1 MVRLITHNI
10 LTCAAKGCIDSG
22 KNYPLSFNNVQGI
35 EIREQEFNDEF
46 IKSFFHKLDY
56 NVLKSTLQSV
66 SKFAREKTFLSD
78 KKPSLVTIRSN
89 QSEEFLRSLHRVL
102 LEMDVTQGELVCPNC
117 QHKYPI
123 NEGIPN
129 MLLAAHEI

>member
-10 LTCAAKGCIDSG
+10 LTCAVKGCIDSG

-56 NVLKSTLQSV
+56 NVLKSTLQSLGDDTLKLNEIDDIN
-66 SKFAREKTFLSD
+66 S
-78 KKPSLVTIRSN
+78 

-102 LEMDVTQGELVCPNC
+102 LEMDVIQGELVCPNC

>member
-22 KNYPLSFNNVQGI
+22 KNYPLSFNVRI

-56 NVLKSTLQSV
+56 NVLKSTLQSLGDDTLKV
-66 SKFAREKTFLSD
+66 NEIDDINS
-78 KKPSLVTIRSN
+78 

>member
-56 NVLKSTLQSV
+56 KVLKSTLQSLGDDTLRV
-66 SKFAREKTFLSD
+66 NEIDDINS
-78 KKPSLVTIRSN
+78 

>member
-56 NVLKSTLQSV
+56 KVLKSTLQSLGDDTLKV
-66 SKFAREKTFLSD
+66 NEIDDINS
-78 KKPSLVTIRSN
+78 